1 MKTVSY
7 QISSVTLVP
16 GHESRR
22 ATCKREPQCWNEPLQ
37 VKDSRYMYLYLGTSY
52 MYCSS
57 TAVGVAHVLAAPLQS
72 ADGVDNYMWHTAYC
86 IHGLQLSACNL
97 DSLQLRNRG
106 RESLPRISWQAICV
120 AETLLVLFE
129 YTTIHHES
137 NQQISN
143 VDISL
148 TTCT

>member
-37 VKDSRYMYLYLGTSY
+37 VKDSRYMYLYLGTSH

-72 ADGVDNYMWHTAYC
+72 ADGVDNYMWHTAC
-86 IHGLQLSACNL
+86 MVCSCLFVISILCSCEIEEEKACQE
-97 DSLQLRNRG
+97 SRG
-106 RESLPRISWQAICV
+106 RPF
-120 AETLLVLFE
+120 VLQRHSSCCLSIQLYIMKATSRF
-129 YTTIHHES
+129 
-137 NQQISN
+137 
-143 VDISL
+143 L
-148 TTCT
+148 T

>member
-1 MKTVSY
+1 
-7 QISSVTLVP
+7 
-16 GHESRR
+16 
-22 ATCKREPQCWNEPLQ
+22 
-37 VKDSRYMYLYLGTSY
+37 MYLYLGTSH

-86 IHGLQLSACNL
+86 IHGLQLSFCNL

-106 RESLPRISWQAICV
+106 RKSLPRISWQAICV

-137 NQQISN
+137 HQQISN
-143 VDISL
+143 VPTYSSPDISL
-148 TTCT
+148 TRLASRLGYSARKMFSTRCRYGDVTLN

>member
-52 MYCSS
+52 MYCSF

-86 IHGLQLSACNL
+86 IHGLQLSFCNL

-106 RESLPRISWQAICV
+106 RKSLPRISWQAI
-120 AETLLVLFE
+120 VLHRHSSCCLSIQLYIMKATSRF
-129 YTTIHHES
+129 
-137 NQQISN
+137 
-143 VDISL
+143 L
-148 TTCT
+148 T